1 MSVNGDG
8 TKSVSSDRTLNTT
21 RIVHNNLLDL
31 DYYSISE
38 PYITE
43 TELYARIIQNFSQ
56 GYLEPATLSILNSRI
71 NNSIASIPILPSI
84 SSSDRI
90 EDVGHRVYLTIHELL
105 RVVDSQL
112 FPLIVALNFDYQA
125 WIHQCREARIAL
137 KAEYESL
144 KQLTEVPL
152 DKPTTDIFD
161 LRADVQIF
169 EFKEKLQEESYQP
182 APFTSSTPS
191 DRTQQIAEA
200 IAKETERIKMDSRR
214 QFLKAFDAWELSKKN
229 QNDAVPQLR
238 TLEQNVKKHTAVESV
253 LEAFLTAD
261 RLIVSNLQ
269 NAITSRYPALCPILK
284 ESITLPATQEEIHHP
299 WDLKNLAGM
308 AAIIHNTYHKPS
320 FLTFNNNLIKAMSF
334 QISAEDTKSNPMKAV
349 SGVQDLNSVW
359 DTHNLWAQM
368 SQDHFWA
375 AVLLRS
381 LNSHALFRDVLQKT
395 QEFIR
400 THERDP
406 PSGRLPIFTYAS
418 TYIQNLQSDKTFN
431 SGKSTSDSKPPYT
444 ARTSHN
450 QYSSSKLNGLEQA
463 AAATTPSTSTTKAVT
478 FTPSVQSP
486 SSPRPA
492 VVPAATSNGPNPRE
506 NKHGKTIYSSPYKTY
521 QNPVHKSHKV
531 FIDSHYPPNN
541 PDNRPIR
548 YLAVPQ
554 RTDVCEKC
562 FAAEPTPCAPACTA
576 EYCSS
581 CTLFGHKP
589 SHCMQ
594 LSSSG
599 VAKDAAKR

>member
-38 PYITE
+38 PHITE
-43 TELYARIIQNFSQ
+43 TELYARIQNFSQ

-84 SSSDRI
+84 LSSDRI

-105 RVVDSQL
+105 RAVDSQL

-125 WIHQCREARIAL
+125 WIHQCREARIAF
-137 KAEYESL
+137 KAEYDSL

-214 QFLKAFDAWELSKKN
+214 QFLKAFDALELSKKN

-269 NAITSRYPALCPILK
+269 NPITSRYPALYLSHLERVNYSACH
-284 ESITLPATQEEIHHP
+284 TGG
-299 WDLKNLAGM
+299 D
-308 AAIIHNTYHKPS
+308 PS
-320 FLTFNNNLIKAMSF
+320 SVG
-334 QISAEDTKSNPMKAV
+334 SAEPRWH
-349 SGVQDLNSVW
+349 GRY
-359 DTHNLWAQM
+359 H
-368 SQDHFWA
+368 SQHI
-375 AVLLRS
+375 S
-381 LNSHALFRDVLQKT
+381 
-395 QEFIR
+395 
-400 THERDP
+400 
-406 PSGRLPIFTYAS
+406 
-418 TYIQNLQSDKTFN
+418 
-431 SGKSTSDSKPPYT
+431 
-444 ARTSHN
+444 
-450 QYSSSKLNGLEQA
+450 
-463 AAATTPSTSTTKAVT
+463 
-478 FTPSVQSP
+478 
-486 SSPRPA
+486 
-492 VVPAATSNGPNPRE
+492 
-506 NKHGKTIYSSPYKTY
+506 
-521 QNPVHKSHKV
+521 
-531 FIDSHYPPNN
+531 
-541 PDNRPIR
+541 
-548 YLAVPQ
+548 
-554 RTDVCEKC
+554 
-562 FAAEPTPCAPACTA
+562 
-576 EYCSS
+576 
-581 CTLFGHKP
+581 
-589 SHCMQ
+589 
-594 LSSSG
+594 
-599 VAKDAAKR
+599 